1 MDRHLGLSAAWVGII
16 RSPATRLAGEI
27 AVVSESRLKDPEVFA
42 AVHGKRAGFQNP
54 VLPISR
60 IWASQELA
68 YDPQHHDLVVRS
80 ALHTR
85 PLS

>member
-1 MDRHLGLSAAWVGII
+1 M
-16 RSPATRLAGEI
+16 AGEI

-68 YDPQHHDLVVRS
+68 YAPS
-80 ALHTR
+80 TMSWSCA
-85 PLS
+85 PLSITRHLS

>member
-1 MDRHLGLSAAWVGII
+1 M
-16 RSPATRLAGEI
+16 AGEI

-60 IWASQELA
+60 IWTSQELA
-68 YDPQHHDLVVRS
+68 YAPQHHELVVRS
-80 ALHTR
+80 ALHH
-85 PLS
+85 PALVVNVDHGSVHCSGESVSDHED